1 MGKLLKFLSL
11 VGIFAFV
18 VSCCAKRV
26 PSITNQT
33 DIPINPRSVLFI
45 GGSNVV
51 TEISISG
58 TGIVIDSNE
67 NESWAL
73 SAGHVCYPEV
83 QDELVMWTEVWM
95 MMGFD
100 FDGNYEPIF
109 MVGIDQTSDICVFR
123 IPIGNLPVAPL
134 AKRMPEIGE
143 KVYLGAYPLGIYNP
157 GHVPFFEG
165 YYSGILEGRAS
176 YTIPVTGGASGG
188 GIVNKDGEVVGVVS
202 LAIEGFENIT
212 LVPKL
217 ENVQTLLDAAKLHPR
232 RVTIIR

>member
-1 MGKLLKFLSL
+1 MGKLLKFVALMCT
-11 VGIFAFV
+11 FAFV
-18 VSCCAKRV
+18 VGCCAKKV
-26 PSITNQT
+26 PPIGYKS

-45 GGSNVV
+45 GGQNVV
-51 TEISISG
+51 TELSISG
-58 TGIVIDSNE
+58 TGIVIESNE
-67 NESWAL
+67 TESWAL

-83 QDELVMWTEVWM
+83 TDELVMWTEVWL

-100 FDGNYEPIF
+100 FDGNYAPLT
-109 MVGIDQTSDICVFR
+109 MVGIDQINDVCVFR
-123 IPIGNLPVAPL
+123 IPIGNLPAMPL
-134 AKRMPEIGE
+134 AKKMPNIGD

-188 GIVNKDGEVVGVVS
+188 GVVNKDGEIVGVVS
-202 LAIEGFENIT
+202 LAIEGFENVT

-217 ENVQTLLDAAKLHPR
+217 ENVQTLLDAAKLHPGR
-232 RVTIIR
+232 LTIIR

>member
-26 PSITNQT
+26 PSITSQA

-67 NESWAL
+67 KESWAL

-83 QDELVMWTEVWM
+83 TDELVMWTEVWM

-100 FDGNYEPIF
+100 FEGNYEPIF
-109 MVGIDQTSDICVFR
+109 MVGLDQTNDVCV
-123 IPIGNLPVAPL
+123 L
-134 AKRMPEIGE
+134 
-143 KVYLGAYPLGIYNP
+143 
-157 GHVPFFEG
+157 
-165 YYSGILEGRAS
+165 
-176 YTIPVTGGASGG
+176 
-188 GIVNKDGEVVGVVS
+188 S
-202 LAIEGFENIT
+202 LIHI
-212 LVPKL
+212 
-217 ENVQTLLDAAKLHPR
+217 
-232 RVTIIR
+232 